1 MRNDRDRVLWE
12 QKHNFLQGQKEQAK
26 KDHDDAIKNF
36 DRALIQM
43 NMIRKNQESEV
54 QRDLGITSLQF

>member
-43 NMIRKNQESEV
+43 NMIRKN
-54 QRDLGITSLQF
+54 